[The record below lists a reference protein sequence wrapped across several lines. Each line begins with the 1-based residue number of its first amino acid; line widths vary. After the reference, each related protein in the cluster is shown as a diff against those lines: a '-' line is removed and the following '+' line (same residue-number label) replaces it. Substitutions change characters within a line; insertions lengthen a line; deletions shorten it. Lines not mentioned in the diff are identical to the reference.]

1 VVGFLRNPY
10 FAGATPS
17 TTVELFTHRAHDI
30 YLVTWL
36 DGYTLKDALA
46 LIERGAGSRTDGVFV
61 PQASDG
67 RTCSNRW
74 LGAATNA

>member
-30 YLVTWL
+30 YLVTRL
-36 DGYTLKDALA
+36 DGYILKDALA
-46 LIERGAGSRTDGVFV
+46 LIDRAAVSRTDGVFV
-61 PQASDG
+61 FHQ
-67 RTCSNRW
+67 R
-74 LGAATNA
+74 ATKADLICIRRRPN